1 MASRTGLS
9 SIGLEREEGE
19 KAMEG
24 SADKPL
30 RGIVPLLQVGSM
42 PDTLTYYQQVLGFSV
57 DFRWP
62 SEGPTKWAMVSRP
75 QVRFMFTID
84 LGTSTRPFIAE
95 RGNGVVFYVLT
106 DDVEALYA
114 ECVERGALV
123 VQDVVEFGGRK
134 QFSVADLNGYVIA
147 FSEPFA

>member
-1 MASRTGLS
+1 
-9 SIGLEREEGE
+9 
-19 KAMEG
+19 
-24 SADKPL
+24 
-30 RGIVPLLQVGSM
+30 
-42 PDTLTYYQQVLGFSV
+42 
-57 DFRWP
+57 
-62 SEGPTKWAMVSRP
+62 MVSRP

-95 RGNGVVFYVLT
+95 RGNGVVFYVFT